1 MVNLYSIY
9 AKSLSKVAQKF
20 SNFEFDHVKRNILDL
35 LHRTDFLDLSEI
47 VDEFQQN
54 EYHQRIFI
62 HLAQVSDRKF
72 TQLFLKPK
80 ATVSQLPFLRIIEK
94 SELRAMHKN
103 GSLDHWKEVTSK
115 RREFRQIFNLGIL
128 EKFQDLGLI
137 QIQKGIERK
146 KETWKY
152 LFLTLKGWIVALS
165 LGTDLVSKCEH
176 RRLNE
181 DIFTA
186 NLLGKERVIVGRNEV
201 FGILAKRFSRR
212 KNLMIV
218 AGKSGIGLS
227 SVIRDME
234 TYLTLKK
241 VGKRDLSG
249 EWIHIDVRDL
259 LENSLESFL
268 SQMRIK
274 SIDELEIQKRVFVNF
289 EGLYN
294 QLLDEEGIVEFMNE
308 VVLPISRLDSVSV
321 ILQIE
326 DMNRFVNFTEEF
338 LPEEAPFPAPL
349 IYLEE
354 FPDENL
360 SQLALENTL
369 RIILPAFM
377 KLEQPWILKPA
388 LTKILEQLHRA
399 NEENE
404 FESVRD
410 QLQRNIFFAHS
421 LRDKLL
427 DVETAISYLIGYPT
441 DEILYETPH
450 EVYESTEDI
459 LQLGWE
465 RLYIEGF
472 QAKKKQNKWF
482 QFLFE
487 PKAGKY
493 FPRGMTIFQEIKRRM
508 SSDKFTQTQ
517 RNVLNLL
524 NKVEN
529 FFILSKETR
538 YFGGFPELLVRDL
551 EERQADIKLII
562 TEHRDYISDSSL
574 SMYLGVIIL
583 EGKKLI
589 PEITKGIDFTEFI
602 RKLFSII
609 SISDSTETSRGNI
622 MRFYALNLFK
632 SLEEDPSLRQ
642 RFGEINLLFQ
652 FIPQQ
657 FIIEKFDKFLD
668 KGWNFGDVHEWSEV
682 IADYFYELQ
691 SQSIDG
697 FTQNRERFLSY
708 GRRSGG
714 QNVNSSVKILWYRVT
729 LSIYEISSDVSPSEE
744 LISQLI
750 LEIPEVKREILSRFL
765 KLSKINPV
773 IQEWGLEQINFR
785 RVYLFN
791 SPKTWLLSTLHEGSH
806 GTLKEHLLSLVQGN
820 YSLALDFTQED
831 KKIINMMESKSTSRI
846 LTSTYSIAWLY
857 ASGVKLSEI
866 IDMGRQVIDNALDT
880 FLFSNNPI
888 FRRISEVVTNTIM
901 AGLEYQIDNK
911 QKDRRSF
918 VRESLGKNYRS
929 KHIDDIIRK
938 EDQNILG
945 SLSNWIEDVFTG
957 DEIDYYILG
966 VKIEYLLNELMKNSE
981 LDVEVFAHLAG
992 IRMRKPIL
1000 HNLSVIWS
1008 RILSLLTTDSIEKIR
1023 KIWDTRVDL
1032 HTFVFLSTLNL
1043 VPRAM
1048 LESIEELVEQDQSE
1062 LANIIRFNHRITVS
1076 SRNIRSV
1083 LEGGYYPE
1091 SLRNRYLEIITAVLF
1106 FHNDG
1111 IPPLLRVQR
1120 KVSDY
1125 WMNLMDKV
1133 ADPTYGKGA
1142 LAVPII
1148 YSILR
1153 NYLAA
1158 VVRNDTYAST
1168 RGIAF
1173 LYFGISKWLIEL
1185 PVQILRSDEDRIF
1198 ANIPIFNYT
1207 NHLVKMKLECQELI
1221 QKSFSEEQAQQL
1233 VEFFFSTGMK
1243 IIEVFSPVIQT
1254 LYLLY
1259 SDNPVIDRA
1268 FKIVVMKEI
1277 RE

>member
-1 MVNLYSIY
+1 MVNLYTSY
-9 AKSLSKVAQKF
+9 ARSLSKVAKKF
-20 SNFEFDHVKRNILDL
+20 SNFEFDHVEKNMLDL
-35 LHRTDFLDLSEI
+35 LRSTDFQNLSEI

-62 HLAQVSDRKF
+62 HLAQVSDGKF
-72 TQLFLKPK
+72 TQLFLTPQ

-103 GSLDHWKEVTSK
+103 GSLDRWKEVTSK
-115 RREFRQIFNLGIL
+115 RREFRQIFSLGIL
-128 EKFQDLGLI
+128 ESFQDLGII

-152 LFLTLKGWIVALS
+152 IFLTLKGWIVALS
-165 LGTDLVSKCEH
+165 LGADLVSKCEH
-176 RRLNE
+176 RRLDE

-186 NLLGKERVIVGRNEV
+186 NLLGKERVIVGRDEV
-201 FGILAKRFSRR
+201 FEIIAKRFSRR
-212 KNLMIV
+212 KDLMIV

-227 SVIRDME
+227 SVIREME
-234 TYLTLKK
+234 PYLTLKK

-249 EWIHIDVRDL
+249 EWIHLDVRDM

-268 SQMRIK
+268 SQVRIE
-274 SIDELEIQKRVFVNF
+274 SIDELEEQKRVFVNF

-294 QLLDEEGIVEFMNE
+294 QLLDERGVVEFMNE
-308 VVLPISRLDSVSV
+308 VVLPLSRLDSVSV

-326 DMNRFVNFTEEF
+326 DMNRFVNFIEEF

-349 IYLEE
+349 IYLDE
-354 FPDENL
+354 FPTGDLN
-360 SQLALENTL
+360 QLALENTL

-377 KLEQPWILKPA
+377 KLEQPWILKPV
-388 LTKILEQLHRA
+388 LIKILEQLHRA
-399 NEENE
+399 NGEQE
-404 FESVRD
+404 FDGVRD
-410 QLQRNIFFAHS
+410 QLLKNIFYAHS
-421 LRDKLL
+421 LRNKLF
-427 DVETAISYLIGYPT
+427 DIENAASYLIGYST
-441 DEILYETPH
+441 DEILFENPY
-450 EVYESTEDI
+450 EVYESIEDI

-472 QAKKKQNKWF
+472 KVEKKQDEWF

-487 PKAGKY
+487 HRAGMY
-493 FPRGMTIFQEIKRRM
+493 FPRGMTIFQEIGRRM

-524 NKVEN
+524 NNLEK
-529 FFILSKETR
+529 FFILSEKTR

-551 EERQADIKLII
+551 EERQADIKLIL
-562 TEHRDYISDSSL
+562 TEHREYISDSSL
-574 SMYLGVIIL
+574 STYLGVLIL

-589 PEITKGIDFTEFI
+589 PEITKGVDFTEFI
-602 RKLFSII
+602 GKLFSII
-609 SISDSTETSRGNI
+609 SISDSTETFRRNI

-632 SLEEDPSLRQ
+632 SLEADSSLRL
-642 RFGEINLLFQ
+642 RFGEISLLFQ

-657 FIIEKFDKFLD
+657 FVIEKFDKFMD

-682 IADYFYELQ
+682 ISDYFYELQ
-691 SQSIDG
+691 SQSIEG
-697 FTQNRERFLSY
+697 FKQNQERFLSY
-708 GRRSGG
+708 GRRCGE
-714 QNVNSSVKILWYRVT
+714 QNVNSSVKILWYKVT
-729 LSIYEISSDVSPSEE
+729 LSIYEISSDTSPNDA

-750 LEIPEVKREILSRFL
+750 LEIPEVKQGILDRFL
-765 KLSKINPV
+765 KLSKINPI
-773 IQEWGLEQINFR
+773 IQEWGLELTSFR
-785 RVYLFN
+785 RDHLFD
-791 SPKTWLLSTLHEGSH
+791 SPKTWLLSTLHEDSH
-806 GTLKEHLLSLVQGN
+806 STLKEHLLSLIQGN
-820 YSLALDFTQED
+820 YSLDLDFTEED
-831 KKIINMMESKSTSRI
+831 KKIINMMEGRSTSQI
-846 LTSTYSIAWLY
+846 LTATYSISWLY

-866 IDMGRQVIDNALDT
+866 IEKVGHLIDNALNT
-880 FLFSNNPI
+880 FIFSSNPI
-888 FRRISEVVTNTIM
+888 FRRMSEIVTSTIM
-901 AGLEYQIDNK
+901 TALEYQIDNK

-918 VRESLGKNYRS
+918 VRESLRKNYRS
-929 KHIDDIIRK
+929 KHIDDIIRN

-966 VKIEYLLNELMKNSE
+966 VKIEYILNELVKNSE
-981 LDVEVFAHLAG
+981 LDIEVFAHLAG
-992 IRMRKPIL
+992 IRMKKPIL
-1000 HNLSVIWS
+1000 HNLSVVWN
-1008 RILSLLTTDSIEKIR
+1008 RILSLLTINSIKKIR

-1043 VPRAM
+1043 VPKAM
-1048 LESIEELVEQDQSE
+1048 LESIEKLVKHDQSE

-1076 SRNIRSV
+1076 SRNTRSV
-1083 LEGGYYPE
+1083 LDGGYYPE
-1091 SLRNRYLEIITAVLF
+1091 RLRNRYLEIITAVLF

-1111 IPPLLRVQR
+1111 IPTLLRVQR
-1120 KVSDY
+1120 EVSDY

-1221 QKSFSEEQAQQL
+1221 QKSFSEKQAQQL
-1233 VEFFFSTGMK
+1233 VEFFFSSGMN

-1254 LYLLY
+1254 FYLLY

-1268 FKIVVMKEI
+1268 FKIVAMKEI